1 MDISEIF
8 ENAPHLVIENIMTD
22 SRVKMEKAI
31 FFCII
36 GLVNDGHD
44 YVKQAIDNGAICVV
58 HSKDLDK
65 YYEGVTY
72 LKVDDTLGALNMFVS
87 HFYGDVSQ
95 KMKVYGVTGT
105 NGKTTIAWVIRY
117 LVSRFENCG
126 YIGTIGYMWD
136 EMINDTF
143 LTTPDVEVLH
153 RMLKEIYDHGCK
165 TVSLEVSSQG
175 LDLRRVEA
183 VKFDYAIFTN
193 LTHDHLDYHGTMEN
207 YYNAKAKLFKMIGED
222 KKAIINIDDSYGERL
237 LNDARCECV
246 TYGIKNNAAYMA
258 KNIELFNDHSC
269 FDLVYGGNSVHI
281 ETNLVAE
288 FNIYNLLAVLATLIE
303 DGYKI
308 EDLLPYLKTIP
319 QVLGRAETIDCGQS
333 FNVIVDYAHTPD
345 GYEKIFEYIN
355 AITKENGRIIT
366 VFGAHGARDHKKR
379 PMIGKIV
386 DDNSDVIIL
395 CSEDNHWEDPY
406 EICSE
411 IATGITKHSWLYI
424 EDRYDAIRQG
434 LELAN
439 KDDTVCILG
448 KADEQYF
455 KIGDGKVYWMGDNNA
470 AKEILNKMLKG
481 DTDEEVK

>member
-8 ENAPHLVIENIMTD
+8 ENAPHVIVENIMTD
-22 SRVKMEKAI
+22 SRKKSAKSI
-31 FFCII
+31 FFCIV

-44 YVKQAIDNGAICVV
+44 YVQQAIDNGAICIV
-58 HSKDLDK
+58 HSKDFEK
-65 YYEGVTY
+65 YYEGITY
-72 LKVDDTLGALNMFVS
+72 LKVEDTLEALNLFAS
-87 HFYGDVSQ
+87 RFYGDVT
-95 KMKVYGVTGT
+95 KNMKVYGVTGT
-105 NGKTTIAWVIRY
+105 NGKTTIAWIIRY
-117 LVSRFENCG
+117 LVSRFHKCG

-136 EMINDTF
+136 EQINDTF
-143 LTTPDVEVLH
+143 LTTPDIEVLH
-153 RMLKEIYDHGCK
+153 KMLKEIYDHGCRN
-165 TVSLEVSSQG
+165 VSIEVSSQG

-183 VKFDYAIFTN
+183 VKFDYAIFSN

-207 YYNAKAKLFKMIGED
+207 YYNAKAKLFKMIGTD
-222 KKAIINIDDSYGERL
+222 KKAIINVDDSYGQRL
-237 LNDARCECV
+237 IDDAKCQCI
-246 TYGIKNNAAYMA
+246 TYALKNNADYMA
-258 KNIELFNDHSC
+258 KNIHLFNDHSS
-269 FDLVYGGNSVHI
+269 FDLVYGNNNIHI

-308 EDLLPYLKTIP
+308 EELLPYLNSIP
-319 QVLGRAETIDCGQS
+319 QVLGRAEKIDCGQN
-333 FNVIVDYAHTPD
+333 FNVLVDYAHTPD
-345 GYEKIFEYIN
+345 GYEKIFEYIK
-355 AITKENGRIIT
+355 AITKKDGRIIT

-395 CSEDNHWEDPY
+395 CSEDNHWENPY
-406 EICSE
+406 EICCE
-411 IATGITKHSWLYI
+411 IATGITKHPWLYI

-470 AKEILNKMLKG
+470 AKEILTKMLKG
-481 DTDEEVK
+481 EEQ